1 MQLVIFDPTL
11 GSEETAE
18 RKLLFYH
25 PASTPLDQ
33 RVKTVGLAEAVTNL
47 LSSFTP
53 HDPEAL
59 HTQHGRQIF
68 LQPEPNLWLVLLAP
82 NQAYPAVK
90 PTAADASGKDK
101 DSAADLETLPAAEEA
116 LQDGTLMA
124 LLRRV
129 YATLRMTC
137 GPLSAI
143 AEERGIDELRTLL
156 GHVLPLLLK
165 LMLSAV
171 LEDPSRPDLLDMVEG
186 MCFLPVDRRL
196 YLRVHYLANVLRSRH
211 PCIQHVMVMHA
222 EQLVWSS
229 LTQAATQVLHA
240 YLVSALTAPPPHP
253 SRAERLQLN
262 TASLPDEALALGIA
276 LVQRQLRAFPRA
288 LPAAGSFVCGA
299 ADSLQDQRS
308 AVRVP
313 RVYLEAQPGF
323 EPSATEPTAT
333 PPQPPPSA
341 PPLPSSPSLP
351 AAPPMPGTAPETAPE
366 SASTTDAARDG
377 AGASGQGG
385 EGGGADGHS
394 DGGAGPSGM
403 APSQTAAAATATG
416 RGTSQPTERRAERYR
431 LVVFQLQ
438 QAAVTMLVDESA
450 PQWQQ
455 PVWYQQLAALLV
467 PELQPLAPLLA
478 ETQQRMTQLEEPYRF
493 VYFNRHNLA
502 LKSSMRAAKAGA
514 QRMDLAAEMKLLLD
528 RVHTDIAGGGL
539 SGGCRLKEVVL
550 HAGPAGWI
558 VGRGGSSR
566 GLYMVLDGR
575 EYAWS
580 EVLQEVQALMQSHF
594 SNIFLDGT

>member
-1 MQLVIFDPTL
+1 MQLVIFDPRL

-47 LSSFTP
+47 LSSFTA

-82 NQAYPAVK
+82 NQASPAVK
-90 PTAADASGKDK
+90 PTAADASAKDK
-101 DSAADLETLPAAEEA
+101 DSADLETLPAAEEA

-143 AEERGIDELRTLL
+143 AEERGVDELRTLL

-165 LMLSAV
+165 LVLSVV

-196 YLRVHYLANVLRSRH
+196 YLRVHYLTNVLRSRH

-222 EQLVWSS
+222 EHLVWSS
-229 LTQAATQVLHA
+229 LTQAATQ
-240 YLVSALTAPPPHP
+240 
-253 SRAERLQLN
+253 
-262 TASLPDEALALGIA
+262 
-276 LVQRQLRAFPRA
+276 
-288 LPAAGSFVCGA
+288 
-299 ADSLQDQRS
+299 
-308 AVRVP
+308 AV
-313 RVYLEAQPGF
+313 
-323 EPSATEPTAT
+323 
-333 PPQPPPSA
+333 
-341 PPLPSSPSLP
+341 
-351 AAPPMPGTAPETAPE
+351 
-366 SASTTDAARDG
+366 
-377 AGASGQGG
+377 
-385 EGGGADGHS
+385 
-394 DGGAGPSGM
+394 
-403 APSQTAAAATATG
+403 
-416 RGTSQPTERRAERYR
+416 
-431 LVVFQLQ
+431 
-438 QAAVTMLVDESA
+438 VTMLVDESA

-514 QRMDLAAEMKLLLD
+514 QRMGLGAEVKLLLD
-528 RVHTDIAGGGL
+528 RVHTDVAGGGL
-539 SGGCRLKEVVL
+539 SGGGRLKEVVL

-558 VGRGGSSR
+558 VGRGGGSR
-566 GLYMVLDGR
+566 GLYVVLDGR